1 MPGKDRVAGKEK
13 KRFAVEGLS
22 FLTKKS
28 SLAASQKGIY
38 MRFLILTD
46 IHGNVSDLEKL
57 DSEFKAADAVIF
69 AGDFCECFKTET
81 SKPVLDALVK
91 KHDEIYAVLGNCD
104 EPEFIEELEDSGIN
118 AERTLNYTG
127 GIAIVGSGGGSK
139 FTGKTPNEREEDELV
154 SDFDILNQDEFNGD
168 YSNVIL
174 VSHNPPKN
182 TKCDAVTPELHAG
195 SEKFR
200 ALIEE
205 KKPLAVVT
213 GHIHEGTGTD
223 RIGNTLVINSGC
235 FGENGTYG
243 ILEVE
248 KNNGIWAVKTAEIK
262 KIQK

>member
-1 MPGKDRVAGKEK
+1 M
-13 KRFAVEGLS
+13 
-22 FLTKKS
+22 
-28 SLAASQKGIY
+28 AASQKKGID

-46 IHGNVSDLEKL
+46 IHGNVADLDKL
-57 DSEFKAADAVIF
+57 DSEFNAADAVIF

-104 EPEFIEELEDSGIN
+104 EPEFIEQLEDAGIN
-118 AERTLNYTG
+118 AERILNYTG
-127 GIAIVGSGGGSK
+127 GIAVVGSGGGSK
-139 FTGKTPNEREEDELV
+139 FTGKTPNEREEDDLI
-154 SDFDILNQDEFNGD
+154 SDFDILNQPEFNGD

-174 VSHNPPKN
+174 VSHNPPKD
-182 TKCDAVTPELHAG
+182 TKCDAVNAELHAG
-195 SEKFR
+195 SAKFR

-213 GHIHEGTGTD
+213 GHIHEGVGTD
-223 RIGNTLVINSGC
+223 KIADTLVINSGC

-248 KNNGIWAVKTAEIK
+248 KQGGKWTVKNAEIK